1 MKPLVATASGLPL
14 LAMVL
19 APMAPAFAQADSTTQ
34 STTPSASVG
43 PESSGLGLGSPAR
56 SNISFNL
63 NARYDSNVPKLNDDA
78 VNITRLVREDVRVS
92 PSVQLD
98 VARNLGRHQ
107 IGIRALLG
115 YDFYLRDDTLNQERL
130 IIEPS
135 AYLDLPVC
143 DISAQGFASRQQSDL
158 GQIVYFGIAPTAE
171 VNNTETTK
179 RITGQFICGEAYGF
193 RPTLTLEAGSGFNS
207 NPFRRIADYEVTKIQ
222 PGVGYSSPGL
232 GEISIYAFK
241 QDTDL
246 PNQIGLNGLESGYTL
261 RGYGVQYRRN
271 IGTRLDFNGSLSHV
285 DVTPYDVP
293 SSGRSGLNASV
304 SVTFLASDR
313 LQFVG
318 YANRNFTSTLTAL
331 STYQLDE
338 GYGLS
343 ATYAATP
350 RVRLRAGGSVSP
362 QQFFYT
368 IQPVGPFISE
378 QTQYDIFAGASY
390 DLNRRIRLDLDAGY
404 QKRDA
409 NLDLFDYE
417 SFFVGVGL
425 SFSL

>member
-1 MKPLVATASGLPL
+1 MKPLFATASGLPL
-14 LAMVL
+14 LALVL
-19 APMAPAFAQADSTTQ
+19 APIAPVFAQAQ

-43 PESSGLGLGSPAR
+43 AESSGLGLGSSAR

-63 NARYDSNVPKLNDDA
+63 NTRYDSNVPKLDDQA
-78 VNITRLVREDVRVS
+78 VTFNRLVREDVRVS
-92 PSVQLD
+92 PSVQID

-107 IGIRALLG
+107 IGMRALLG
-115 YDFYLRDDTLNQERL
+115 YDFYLRNGTLNQERL
-130 IIEPS
+130 VIEPS
-135 AYLDLPVC
+135 AFLNLPVC
-143 DISAQGFASRQQSDL
+143 DVSVQGLASRQQSNL
-158 GQIVYFGIAPTAE
+158 GQIVYLGLAPTVEA
-171 VNNTETTK
+171 NNTETTK
-179 RITGQFICGEAYGF
+179 RITGQFICGDAYGF

-207 NPFRRIADYEVTKIQ
+207 NSLRRIADYEVTKIQ

-232 GEISIYAFK
+232 GEISVYAFK

-246 PNQIGLNGLESGYTL
+246 PNQIGLGGLESGYTL

-271 IGTRLDFNGSLSHV
+271 IGTRLDFNGSLSQV
-285 DVTPYDVP
+285 DVTPYDAP
-293 SSGRSGLNASV
+293 NSGRSGLNASV
-304 SVTFLASDR
+304 SVTFLASER
-313 LQFVG
+313 VWFVA

-338 GYGLS
+338 GYGLT
-343 ATYAATP
+343 ATYAANP
-350 RVRLRAGGSVSP
+350 RLRLRAGGSVSP

-368 IQPVGPFISE
+368 RQPVGPFISE

-390 DLNRRIRLDLDAGY
+390 DLNRRMRLDLDAGY

-409 NLDLFDYE
+409 NLTLFNYE
-417 SFFVGVGL
+417 SFFVGAGL